1 MYSGLIECNS
11 YNFMMNAGRGLVA
24 IICALFLSI
33 PEQLSAMPMGAE
45 CNRPGPKELMHG
57 CEASIGS
64 NKVEEEKVFKYPAVT
79 PLFDIPGYSG
89 RLRAPFF
96 LSSSDGTKISFYYTK
111 DQYGIPKITK
121 STPQLLE
128 LESKQ
133 IISWKAFFLG
143 KDNTAAVAALVG
155 GALAFWPMMLAA
167 PYLVHDINGF
177 EISYIDGYGT
187 ESTISFAS
195 TVRRYDLH
203 LEFFENTTGL
213 KMGEIRD
220 TSELQDLYKAGLF
233 NLTTRHLAAQAKIYQ
248 IDSRKPWCTVLS
260 PSASPED
267 KKTYEKVDRELSKL
281 RKKLGMTEIEPN
293 QGVTISAGWDKYL
306 MKNENFS
313 KWVNA
318 NPTQA
323 MKLKE
328 CK

>member
-1 MYSGLIECNS
+1 
-11 YNFMMNAGRGLVA
+11 MMHVGKGFVA
-24 IICALFLSI
+24 IVCALFLSI
-33 PEQLSAMPMGAE
+33 PEQISAMPRGAE
-45 CNRPGPKELMHG
+45 CNRPGSKKLMHG

-64 NKVEEEKVFKYPAVT
+64 DKVGEKKVFKYPVVT

-96 LSSSDGTKISFYYTK
+96 LSSSDGKKISFYYTK

-121 STPQLLE
+121 FTPQQLE

-133 IISWKAFFLG
+133 IISWKAFFVG
-143 KDNTAAVAALVG
+143 KDNTAAIAALVG

-167 PYLVHDINGF
+167 PYLIHDINGF
-177 EISYIDGYGT
+177 EITYIDGFGT

-213 KMGEIRD
+213 RMGEIRD
-220 TSELQDLYKAGLF
+220 PSELQDLYKVGLV

-248 IDSRKPWCTVLS
+248 IDSRKPWCTMLS

-267 KKTYEKVDRELSKL
+267 IKAYKQVDRELSKL
-281 RKKLGMTEIEPN
+281 RKKLGMNENEPIH
-293 QGVTISAGWDKYL
+293 GDTILAGWDNYL
-306 MKNENFS
+306 SKNESFS
-313 KWVNA
+313 KWVKA

-323 MKLKE
+323 MKLRE
-328 CK
+328 CKSTFTT